1 MTIISLNKCQF
12 SERQGNLTFRFEI
25 YRSSAY
31 ASPHTS
37 YPVQVT
43 LNEDMYLRYSVES
56 SADLVVMALNC
67 KATNGSGFYSGPEYS
82 IIQDGCPM
90 DKTLE
95 QSYDPYSSSQ
105 TFRLRAFRFLNDY
118 DSFYLHCEL
127 LACDRDSEKS
137 RCRQGCSPPEIW
149 MKRQLKSVVDTTG
162 PYTFKRGP
170 IIFQEETQNEGGDLL
185 KHSATAMG
193 STPFAHGFATAAMLV
208 VAVLS
213 VIYCISRS
221 LLSTNKTCNLM
232 SRKKDQMSR
241 RYGRPEVQL
250 FTSGGLHQ
258 NVMTPRNGRQKF
270 TVQSEGIYP
279 FAM

>member
-1 MTIISLNKCQF
+1 MNLDSCLPSDKNFESQDNSDLRLIESFSKELRDFLGRDFQQKAEPIDSVITREHDFELPFKCNYSRKDIPNLDVLPRRRSLPPL
-12 SERQGNLTFRFEI
+12 ERQGNLTFRFEI

-67 KATNGSGFYSGPEYS
+67 KATNGSRFYSGPEYS

-162 PYTFKRGP
+162 P
-170 IIFQEETQNEGGDLL
+170 
-185 KHSATAMG
+185 
-193 STPFAHGFATAAMLV
+193 
-208 VAVLS
+208 
-213 VIYCISRS
+213 
-221 LLSTNKTCNLM
+221 
-232 SRKKDQMSR
+232 
-241 RYGRPEVQL
+241 
-250 FTSGGLHQ
+250 
-258 NVMTPRNGRQKF
+258 
-270 TVQSEGIYP
+270 
-279 FAM
+279 